1 MNKQF
6 RTFFNIEKVIN
17 MEIQNLINA
26 IYNSKSHVKNDLLSR
41 LKVGDILKAKV
52 LAMVG
57 DIITLEVG
65 GNLTIE
71 AKDLSG
77 INYNIGDMAEF
88 IVADKADEKLFIK
101 SNLKGLNSLETKLS
115 KMGIKLDQNNKELIE
130 LLYKNQIPITKDVIT
145 EIMSTKN
152 YYGKVI
158 DLIKENDIQVDKN
171 ILNNNIK
178 EVLKN
183 LVQNNNEKTS
193 LKTTNKLSS
202 DIKNNMLVN
211 KSGLQNENNNI
222 SAKEFNLQ
230 YEKNLENNKYNDI
243 SFIKDFINKENNITF
258 EKLVFMLKNN
268 LKFNTKNLVLLDN
281 IVLGKKNITNQ
292 IENLIKTVEDNSL
305 SKDLDVNNKKNDTIK
320 NTKDNLLEILRRFD
334 ISNIKEK
341 DKLNLAVK
349 ELMEKFEAVKNNIF
363 NKEVNDVFNKHFE
376 EIKASL
382 DFVNKLNDN
391 MSFFQI
397 PLYMNNSLKN
407 LDVYIKNDSK
417 SSKKIKTNNTKIFIS
432 LNTNNLDLVQV
443 LIEINKK
450 NINLNFRV
458 CDEKIKSIIK
468 SNETIL
474 VKSLKEYNFDNIMF
488 KYNISTDKISLT
500 NIAINE
506 SKNEFN
512 TLDIRV

>member
-1 MNKQF
+1 
-6 RTFFNIEKVIN
+6 

-26 IYNSKSHVKNDLLSR
+26 IYNSKNHVKNDLLSR

-52 LAMVG
+52 LAMAG
-57 DIITLEVG
+57 DIITLEL
-65 GNLTIE
+65 GNKLTIE
-71 AKDLSG
+71 AKDISG

-88 IVADKADEKLFIK
+88 IVADKEDEKLFIK
-101 SNLKGLNSLETKLS
+101 SNPKGLNSLETKLS

-152 YYGKVI
+152 YYNKVI
-158 DLIKENDIQVDKN
+158 NLIKENDIQVDEN

-183 LVQNNNEKTS
+183 LVQNNNENS
-193 LKTTNKLSS
+193 LKSTNNL
-202 DIKNNMLVN
+202 INVEKNNMLA
-211 KSGLQNENNNI
+211 NE
-222 SAKEFNLQ
+222 SNLK
-230 YEKNLENNKYNDI
+230 YEKNMENNKYNDP
-243 SFIKDFINKENNITF
+243 SFIKGFINKENNITF

-268 LKFNTKNLVLLDN
+268 LNFNTKNLILLDN
-281 IVLGKKNITNQ
+281 IVLGKNNITTQ
-292 IENLIKTVEDNSL
+292 IENLIKTLEDNTL
-305 SKDLDVNNKKNDTIK
+305 LEDLDANNKQDDTIK
-320 NTKDNLLEILRRFD
+320 KTKDNLLEILRRFD

-349 ELMEKFEAVKNNIF
+349 ELIEKFETAKNNIF
-363 NKEVNDVFNKHFE
+363 NKEGNEIFNKHFE

-407 LDVYIKNDSK
+407 LDVYIKKDSK
-417 SSKKIKTNNTKIFIS
+417 SSKKINVNNTKIFIS

-443 LIEINKK
+443 LIEINRKD
-450 NINLNFRV
+450 ISLNFRV
-458 CDEKIKSIIK
+458 CDEKIKNIIK

-474 VKSLKEYNFDNIMF
+474 VKNLEEYNFNNIVF
-488 KYNISTDKISLT
+488 KYNISTDKIDLT
-500 NIAINE
+500 NMAMNE
-506 SKNEFN
+506 SKNELS